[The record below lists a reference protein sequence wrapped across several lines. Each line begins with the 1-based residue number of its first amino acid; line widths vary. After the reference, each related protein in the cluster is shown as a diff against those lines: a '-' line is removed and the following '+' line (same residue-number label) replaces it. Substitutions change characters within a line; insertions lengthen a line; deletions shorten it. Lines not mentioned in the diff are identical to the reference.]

1 MVMDLTKKISCKLI
15 VAACEG
21 NGIGKSGNLP
31 WRLKSEMAYF
41 AKMTKTTEDST
52 KKNAVI
58 MGRKTWQSIPEKFRP
73 LKERLNVVLSTQSKQ
88 DVVGGDSP
96 DVVVCNSLEE
106 ALSSVEAAALD
117 NKIESCWIIGG
128 SSVYEEALKHPKLD
142 KVYLTK
148 ILQEFDCDTFFPSLD
163 EKQWKIMQEKDVPND
178 IQEENDIQFKYCV
191 YQRV

>member
-1 MVMDLTKKISCKLI
+1 M
-15 VAACEG
+15 
-21 NGIGKSGNLP
+21 
-31 WRLKSEMAYF
+31 
-41 AKMTKTTEDST
+41 
-52 KKNAVI
+52 
-58 MGRKTWQSIPEKFRP
+58 
-73 LKERLNVVLSTQSKQ
+73 KERLNVVLSSQSKQ

-148 ILQEFDCDTFFPSLD
+148 ILKEFDCDTFFPSLD
-163 EKQWKIMQEKDVPND
+163 DKHWKIVEDKDVPAD
-178 IQEENDIQFKYCV
+178 IQEENEIQFKYCV

>member
-1 MVMDLTKKISCKLI
+1 M
-15 VAACEG
+15 
-21 NGIGKSGNLP
+21 
-31 WRLKSEMAYF
+31 
-41 AKMTKTTEDST
+41 
-52 KKNAVI
+52 
-58 MGRKTWQSIPEKFRP
+58 
-73 LKERLNVVLSTQSKQ
+73 KERLNVVLSSQSKQ

-148 ILQEFDCDTFFPSLD
+148 ILKEFDCDTFFPSLD
-163 EKQWKIMQEKDVPND
+163 EKQWKIVQEKDVPND

>member
-1 MVMDLTKKISCKLI
+1 MDLTKKISCKLI

-106 ALSSVEAAALD
+106 AFSSVEAAALD

-148 ILQEFDCDTFFPSLD
+148 ILKEFDCDTFFPSLD
-163 EKQWKIMQEKDVPND
+163 EKQWKIVQEKDVPND

>member
-1 MVMDLTKKISCKLI
+1 MDITKKISFKLI

-163 EKQWKIMQEKDVPND
+163 EKQWKIVQEKDVPND

>member
-1 MVMDLTKKISCKLI
+1 MDLTKKISCKLI

-163 EKQWKIMQEKDVPND
+163 EKQWKIVQEKDVPND

>member
-1 MVMDLTKKISCKLI
+1 M
-15 VAACEG
+15 
-21 NGIGKSGNLP
+21 
-31 WRLKSEMAYF
+31 
-41 AKMTKTTEDST
+41 
-52 KKNAVI
+52 
-58 MGRKTWQSIPEKFRP
+58 
-73 LKERLNVVLSTQSKQ
+73 KERLNVVLSTQSKQ

-163 EKQWKIMQEKDVPND
+163 EKQWNIIQEKDVPND